1 MEDIHDRWPHRWI
14 TDKAKSSI
22 SEVEGL
28 GVFATEPIRKDELVA
43 IIGGVIVPCSEMPE
57 YINLVCPAGIQL
69 NEDYFI
75 VPTTRKELEDTG
87 VFNHSCNPNVGF
99 SGDIQLVAMKD
110 ICPGEELA
118 FDYAFNITLIEDL
131 QCKCGYEKCREII
144 TKDDWKIK
152 DIQDRYGQYFS
163 PYLKK
168 RL

>member
-1 MEDIHDRWPHRWI
+1 
-14 TDKAKSSI
+14 
-22 SEVEGL
+22 
-28 GVFATEPIRKDELVA
+28 
-43 IIGGVIVPCSEMPE
+43 MPE